1 MSIYKILQ
9 APDQQTALLTNDLSI
24 SYAELRQKIASFAN
38 YLHKLGIKKG
48 DRVALM
54 CQNSPEFLY
63 SYFAITSIG
72 AIIVPLN
79 LMLTIDEVKYILQ
92 DSESR
97 TLIIHEK
104 ILQKMK
110 QVSKLPSNLVIITE
124 TFFSALPVSIEN
136 LEFNSQEDEVCT
148 ILYTS
153 GTTGR
158 PKGAMLTH
166 HNLKSDAESFNTVI
180 ESNSKD
186 NFLCVL
192 PMFHSF
198 AFTVC
203 VLVPLSTGGKI
214 TIQEAFNPKETL
226 ALIHNKKVTVFAGVP
241 VMFNFISQIADKQ
254 SLEYVR
260 LAISG
265 GAPLPLEVLEAFE
278 KKFNMPMCEGYGLSE
293 ASPVVSLN
301 PLNRERKKGSI
312 GTALPNIEVKIIDDN
327 EIELPAG
334 EAGELLV
341 RGPIVMKGYLNLPEA
356 TADALKGGWL
366 HTGDIAYIDEEGYI
380 FIVDRKKDMMIV
392 GGLNVYPRE
401 IEEHIYNFSGVSEC
415 AVIGVPDISRGEI
428 IKAYIVVKEGFTV
441 GKNELLKFLK
451 LHLATYKLPKLVEV
465 VSALPKLGPGKV
477 DKKLL
482 RKMSLE
488 G

>member
-1 MSIYKILQ
+1 MPIYKILQ
-9 APDQQTALLTNDLSI
+9 APDNQTALLTNESSI
-24 SYAELRQKIASFAN
+24 SYGELRQKIASFAK
-38 YLHKLGIKKG
+38 YLHEIGIKKG

-54 CQNSPEFLY
+54 CQNSQEFLY
-63 SYFAITSIG
+63 SYFAITSLG
-72 AIIVPLN
+72 AITVPLN
-79 LMLTIDEVKYILQ
+79 LMLTIEEIKYILQ
-92 DSESR
+92 DSESK
-97 TLIIHEK
+97 TLVIHEK
-104 ILQKMK
+104 ILQKIQ
-110 QVSKLPSNLVIITE
+110 QVSELALNLVILTE
-124 TFFSALPVSIEN
+124 AFYSQLPVSEIN
-136 LEFNSQEDEVCT
+136 LEVDAQEDEVCT

-166 HNLKSDAESFNTVI
+166 RNLISDAESTGSVI
-180 ESNSKD
+180 KANQDD

-203 VLVPLSTGGKI
+203 VMVPLYYGGQI
-214 TIQEAFNPKETL
+214 TIQEAFNPKETISL
-226 ALIHNKKVTVFAGVP
+226 MHNKKVTVFSGVP
-241 VMFNFISQIADKQ
+241 VMFNFISQVADKQ

-278 KKFNMPMCEGYGLSE
+278 NKFNLPVSEGYGLSE

-301 PLNRERKKGSI
+301 PLDRERKKGSI
-312 GTALPNIEVKIIDDN
+312 GTALPNIDVKIVDDN
-327 EIELPAG
+327 EVELATG
-334 EAGELLV
+334 EVGELLT
-341 RGPIVMKGYLNLPEA
+341 RGPNVMKGYLNLPEA
-356 TADALKGGWL
+356 TAEALKDGWL
-366 HTGDIAYIDEEGYI
+366 HTGDIAYIDEDGYI

-415 AVIGVPDISRGEI
+415 AVIGIPDISRGEI
-428 IKAYIVVKEGFTV
+428 IKAYIVAKEGYKV
-441 GKNELLKFLK
+441 EKNELIKYLR
-451 LHLATYKLPKLVEV
+451 LHLATYKLPKIVEMI
-465 VSALPKLGPGKV
+465 SAIPKTGPGKV

-482 RKMSLE
+482 RKMTLE